1 MTPRILLVDPRPQYV
16 RRLQIGLADVANVQT
31 STDFRSARAIILSDP
46 PNILVTN
53 LRLQAYNGL
62 HLVHLT
68 ALLETG
74 TRSIVFADTPEPW
87 LMREVQA
94 SGAFFERSAT
104 LPTALASYIGALLP
118 SHERRDVTVPNRR
131 RVFRGGR
138 RSIDLATLQDLPLA
152 SDLPG
157 AIDDLEKT

>member
-94 SGAFFERSAT
+94 SGAF
-104 LPTALASYIGALLP
+104 
-118 SHERRDVTVPNRR
+118 
-131 RVFRGGR
+131 
-138 RSIDLATLQDLPLA
+138 
-152 SDLPG
+152 
-157 AIDDLEKT
+157 